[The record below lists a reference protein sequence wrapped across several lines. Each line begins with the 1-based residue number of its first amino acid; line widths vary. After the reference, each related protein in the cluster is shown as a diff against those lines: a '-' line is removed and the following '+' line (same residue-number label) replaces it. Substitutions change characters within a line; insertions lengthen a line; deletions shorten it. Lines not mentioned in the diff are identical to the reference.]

1 MDSQARCRSGVTMT
15 ATVDA
20 KYPTP
25 WVVGPF
31 GCIWV
36 AADVEFKDGRWR
48 ETCANPRLVVDTG
61 PKDQDVAELIV
72 SAVNTAANSPALREG
87 KS

>member
-1 MDSQARCRSGVTMT
+1 MSE
-15 ATVDA
+15 
-20 KYPTP
+20 KFPTP

-36 AADVEFKDGRWR
+36 AADVEFKDGKWR

-61 PKDQDVAELIV
+61 PSSQDVAEQIV
-72 SAVNTAANSPALREG
+72 SAVNATALAQSQHQRGSENG
-87 KS
+87 

>member
-1 MDSQARCRSGVTMT
+1 MT
-15 ATVDA
+15 P

-25 WVVGPF
+25 WCVGPF

-36 AADVEFKDGRWR
+36 AADVEFKDGKWR
-48 ETCANPRLVVDTG
+48 EKCDNPRLVVDTG
-61 PKDQDVAELIV
+61 AKDRELAEQIV
-72 SAVNTAANSPALREG
+72 RAVNAAALSFPSPES

>member
-1 MDSQARCRSGVTMT
+1 MSD
-15 ATVDA
+15 

-25 WVVGPF
+25 WCVGPF

-36 AADVEFKDGRWR
+36 AADVELKDGKWR

-61 PKDQDVAELIV
+61 PKDQDVAEQIV
-72 SAVNTAANSPALREG
+72 RAVNAAALADSSQLG
-87 KS
+87 KSQ